1 MSEEKNKGYLVSSE
15 DLEKAIKIIDIA
27 RKEAVDNLEYG
38 FDENWK
44 NFMKRMRILTSQSS
58 GARMQNYIFK
68 AFGWEKIP
76 ANLNKGD
83 VKNSIGQY
91 YEVKATTIT
100 TSNTTANI
108 VQIRLWQSVSGYH
121 VFVIDATNDYKL
133 THFQLSHNEMKQ
145 EVEEC
150 ASQAHGTRE
159 INEANHHV
167 EWAIRVP
174 WVEGDKVY
182 DRWMERYKQDTNLDE
197 DIIDED

>member
-1 MSEEKNKGYLVSSE
+1 MGEEKNKKYLVSSE
-15 DLEKAIKIIDIA
+15 ELDKAIKIIDIA

-68 AFGWEKIP
+68 AFGWTKIP

-83 VKNSIGQY
+83 VKNSLGQY

-100 TSNTTANI
+100 TSNKSANI
-108 VQIRLWQSVSGYH
+108 VQIRLWQNVSGYH
-121 VFVIDATNDYKL
+121 IFVIDSTNDYKL
-133 THFQLSHNEMKQ
+133 THFQLSKNEMKQ
-145 EVEEC
+145 EVEAC
-150 ASQAHGTRE
+150 ASQAHGTKE
-159 INEANHHV
+159 INQANHHV

-174 WVEGDKVY
+174 WKKGDKVY
-182 DRWMERYKQDTNLDE
+182 DRWMNRYKQDTNLDK